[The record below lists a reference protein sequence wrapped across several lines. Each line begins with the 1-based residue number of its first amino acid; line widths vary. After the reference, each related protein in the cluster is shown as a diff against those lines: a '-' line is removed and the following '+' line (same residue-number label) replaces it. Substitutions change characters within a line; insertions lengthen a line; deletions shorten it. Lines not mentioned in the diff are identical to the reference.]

1 MHGLLLH
8 ISISL
13 CSSTYREMGMFVFWT
28 TRKIYN
34 RIVFQC
40 SSSDTKWI
48 HGLQETVHDL
58 WTSFFLK
65 SSVAL
70 GMRRLAGRLHIET
83 VKRSLRSRY
92 ATCQP
97 TWAFQG
103 PHETS
108 KTMMWADHE
117 LFWAAHVFIE
127 DRRRSIERISRFK
140 LLLSFDRPENG
151 SISTLN
157 RFLCLLN
164 RSQKPWKYF
173 QPDTAARLLVFA
185 RLRFNSLPLQ
195 LHRTL
200 SLQKVSAIWW
210 FNL

>member
-1 MHGLLLH
+1 MVQKESFHSHFSYRGVQLNYIGENLQKKYVLLSFFASFFKNH
-8 ISISL
+8 PQS
-13 CSSTYREMGMFVFWT
+13 
-28 TRKIYN
+28 

-58 WTSFFLK
+58 RTSFFLK

-108 KTMMWADHE
+108 ETMMWADHE

-127 DRRRSIERISRFK
+127 DRRRSIERISRF
-140 LLLSFDRPENG
+140 
-151 SISTLN
+151 
-157 RFLCLLN
+157 
-164 RSQKPWKYF
+164 
-173 QPDTAARLLVFA
+173 
-185 RLRFNSLPLQ
+185 
-195 LHRTL
+195 
-200 SLQKVSAIWW
+200 
-210 FNL
+210 

>member
-1 MHGLLLH
+1 MNTWAARNSSWSVNI
-8 ISISL
+8 ISSEVK
-13 CSSTYREMGMFVFWT
+13 CGPWNAKVGWQVAYR
-28 TRKIYN
+28 
-34 RIVFQC
+34 
-40 SSSDTKWI
+40 
-48 HGLQETVHDL
+48 DL
-58 WTSFFLK
+58 
-65 SSVAL
+65 
-70 GMRRLAGRLHIET
+70 
-83 VKRSLRSRY
+83 KRSLMLRY

-108 KTMMWADHE
+108 ETMMWADHE

-164 RSQKPWKYF
+164 RSQKPWNIFLRKAPLIEVHVYCI
-173 QPDTAARLLVFA
+173 LV
-185 RLRFNSLPLQ
+185 RFRNPIFKKWVVEM
-195 LHRTL
+195 
-200 SLQKVSAIWW
+200 SLQIVRTRALISGGGGSSSSSSSSKNNPNV
-210 FNL
+210 

>member
-1 MHGLLLH
+1 MDPKKSVTTAYTH
-8 ISISL
+8 
-13 CSSTYREMGMFVFWT
+13 STCCDSKTG
-28 TRKIYN
+28 
-34 RIVFQC
+34 IVFQC

-108 KTMMWADHE
+108 ETMMWADHE

-164 RSQKPWKYF
+164 RSQKPWKCIHF
-173 QPDTAARLLVFA
+173 
-185 RLRFNSLPLQ
+185 
-195 LHRTL
+195 
-200 SLQKVSAIWW
+200 VSEDEHWKTIQDE
-210 FNL
+210 NVT